1 MERDQYC
8 MSKPGGDWGGLEDP
22 SSDLFVNPVVLGAGT
37 SMFKAVDGA
46 LKLTPEL
53 REPRVRVFL

>member
-8 MSKPGGDWGGLEDP
+8 MSKPGGDWGRTGR
-22 SSDLFVNPVVLGAGT
+22 SDLFVNPVVLGAGT

-46 LKLTPEL
+46 LKLTPES

>member
-1 MERDQYC
+1 V
-8 MSKPGGDWGGLEDP
+8 GTGGGLEDP
-22 SSDLFVNPVVLGAGT
+22 SSGLFVNPVVLGAGT

-46 LKLTPEL
+46 LKLTPES